1 MNETT
6 APIIELPAATA
17 LVQDEV
23 EGDFASGERTEP
35 VEPGTDLHEGD
46 FAAGERTTVE
56 VVGADPEADL
66 HGDFAAG
73 ERTEPIEA
81 EDEAEGNFADTNS

>member
-6 APIIELPAATA
+6 DVTIELPAPTA
-17 LVQDEV
+17 MTRGEV
-23 EGDFASGERTEP
+23 EGDFATGERTEP
-35 VEPGTDLHEGD
+35 KDEATELLEGD
-46 FAAGERTTVE
+46 FAAGERTTSE
-56 VVGADPEADL
+56 ITDADPDADL

-81 EDEAEGNFADTNS
+81 QAGSEGTFADTTT